1 MQNNRMLIGEHE
13 HGAALI
19 LSMLLLLILTLLA
32 SATMHSSIMQQRMV
46 AGMAGGITSIE
57 IVESGLRDAEK
68 LLEGIDTLI
77 VFDGSNG
84 LYGPSDTAPVPFAHD
99 WESSIGVRNATAV
112 AGATPK
118 YFIQHLGDL
127 TRTDSVTGLAIE
139 GYGYAQPL
147 VTAKAFRIVV
157 WTAGVNG
164 RGQRL
169 IESYYARELL

>member
-1 MQNNRMLIGEHE
+1 MQNNRMLIGERE

-68 LLEGIDTLI
+68 FLDGIDTLA
-77 VFDGSNG
+77 VFNGTGG
-84 LYGPSDTAPVPFAHD
+84 LYRPSDREPVPLAHD
-99 WESSIGVRNATAV
+99 WESGIGVRNATAV
-112 AGATPK
+112 SGATPK

-127 TRTDSVTGLAIE
+127 TRTDSITGLAVE
-139 GYGYAQPL
+139 GYGHAQPF
-147 VTAKAFRIVV
+147 VNAQAFRIVV
-157 WTAGVNG
+157 WTAGANG